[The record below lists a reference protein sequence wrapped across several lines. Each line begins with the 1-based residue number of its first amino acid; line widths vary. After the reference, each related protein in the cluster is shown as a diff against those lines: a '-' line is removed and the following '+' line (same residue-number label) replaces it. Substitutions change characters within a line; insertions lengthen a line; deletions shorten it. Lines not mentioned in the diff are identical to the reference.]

1 MFILIEALN
10 MVGVSGLI
18 VCAGAPVAFLDKA
31 ADF

>member
-1 MFILIEALN
+1 MVTLIEVLN

-18 VCAGAPVAFLDKA
+18 VCADAPVVFLDKA